1 MSKKASPALFEL
13 ISSMSKSEKRYFKLF
28 ASRHTIGEENNY
40 IRIFDFIESQEFFD
54 DEEIQH
60 HFKGEAFLNKFSIT
74 KNRLYDQ
81 IMKSL
86 DSFHS
91 GSSIDAQ
98 IYKLIHGGQILYN
111 KGLYDHSKRQL
122 KSAEKLAKKHNRDI
136 LLKEIAIQQK
146 KLIETEGYKNHDLD
160 DLEKIRL
167 KDQENHLQS
176 HYYDELWFLK
186 SKLFNHMNKK
196 GKSRSDADINVFK
209 AIFESYKKLKKPKNM
224 GFEVTYLTNHFES
237 AYYFAVLNAKMSLKF
252 MEENLNLMRNTP
264 KAIQSAPNKY
274 FSILTNIIHL
284 ESANGNYKNV
294 HQYLKELKSF
304 KEKYKINSSEDLD
317 IKLFSSINS
326 IELMIHIHRAEFDK
340 AIVLEPIIKEGF
352 RLYEDAITPLRKAY
366 LSFNLAVAFFGV
378 DDFNKSLC
386 WVNNVLNDSELDEKE
401 DIIAFAQILNLI
413 IHFELNNDQ
422 LLPYALKSTMR
433 FLKKRDRSYK
443 FETIFL
449 KQIRKISNAT
459 DHFEVEQ
466 IFADIEKDIEEIA
479 NDPFES
485 VALEYFDFK
494 SWLKSKLKKQSF
506 KVIKR
511 ESFLAQA
518 S

>member
-1 MSKKASPALFEL
+1 
-13 ISSMSKSEKRYFKLF
+13 
-28 ASRHTIGEENNY
+28 
-40 IRIFDFIESQEFFD
+40 
-54 DEEIQH
+54 
-60 HFKGEAFLNKFSIT
+60 
-74 KNRLYDQ
+74 
-81 IMKSL
+81 
-86 DSFHS
+86 
-91 GSSIDAQ
+91 
-98 IYKLIHGGQILYN
+98 
-111 KGLYDHSKRQL
+111 
-122 KSAEKLAKKHNRDI
+122 
-136 LLKEIAIQQK
+136 
-146 KLIETEGYKNHDLD
+146 
-160 DLEKIRL
+160 
-167 KDQENHLQS
+167 
-176 HYYDELWFLK
+176 
-186 SKLFNHMNKK
+186 
-196 GKSRSDADINVFK
+196 
-209 AIFESYKKLKKPKNM
+209 
-224 GFEVTYLTNHFES
+224 
-237 AYYFAVLNAKMSLKF
+237 
-252 MEENLNLMRNTP
+252 
-264 KAIQSAPNKY
+264 

-284 ESANGNYKNV
+284 ETANGNYKNV

-304 KEKYKINSSEDLD
+304 KQEYKINSSEDLD

-326 IELMIHIHRAEFDK
+326 IELMIHIHRAEFEK

-378 DDFNKSLC
+378 DDYNKSLC

-459 DHFEVEQ
+459 DRFEVEQ
-466 IFADIEKDIEEIA
+466 IFADIEKDIDEIA

-506 KVIKR
+506 KVIK
-511 ESFLAQA
+511 
-518 S
+518 